1 MLLIKDI
8 RIVDKYKN
16 AKDSVLIEDGY
27 IKLIGSAK
35 IKTYLE
41 ESGLNREDIST
52 IEGAGRF
59 LSPSLVDLHFH
70 LRNPGLSY
78 KQTYEEASK
87 SAIRGGYTTVVAMAN
102 TLPVCDRVEIIKEVK
117 EAMKDLPLTVIQAGA
132 LSVGLSGTEN
142 VDYKKLREQTFV
154 FSDDGKNVDS
164 PEIMRSALKESR
176 ELDFIIMDHD
186 EPETENVVRNI
197 GLARETRGRLHFCHI
212 SKKESI
218 EAINKAKEEG
228 LDITYEITPHHIF
241 AYDND
246 YKVNPP
252 MGNSEDWEAIIEAA
266 RNNQVDAIGTDH
278 APHSDEDKANGAPGI
293 ANIETSFGMVRKIF
307 SENGISIKRQI
318 ELMSNNPSEILG
330 IDNRIKEGN
339 QANLIIYND
348 NESYIQKEK
357 FATRSKNTPFDKMEI
372 KGIIE
377 YTIVGGKLY
386 DHGQD

>member
-8 RIVDKYKN
+8 RIVDKYMN
-16 AKDSVLIEDGY
+16 AKDSVLIEDGV
-27 IKLIGSAK
+27 IKLIGTAK
-35 IKTYLE
+35 IKIYLE
-41 ESGLNREDIST
+41 ESGISMERINT

-78 KQTYEEASK
+78 KQTYEEASNA
-87 SAIRGGYTTVVAMAN
+87 AIRGGYTKVVAMAN
-102 TLPVCDRVEIIKEVK
+102 TIPVCDSLEIIDQVET
-117 EAMKDLPLTVIQAGA
+117 AMKDLPLTVVQAGA
-132 LSVGLSGTEN
+132 ISVGLNGREN
-142 VDYKKLREQTFV
+142 VDYKKLREATFI
-154 FSDDGKNVDS
+154 FSDDGKNVDN
-164 PEIMRSALKESR
+164 PQIMKLALEKSR

-197 GLARETRGRLHFCHI
+197 ALARETRGRLHFCHI

-218 EAINKAKEEG
+218 EAIIKAKEDG
-228 LDITYEITPHHIF
+228 LDMTYEITPHHIF
-241 AYDND
+241 DFDND
-246 YKVNPP
+246 YRVNPP
-252 MGNSEDWEAIIEAA
+252 IGSRGDWEAIIDAVK
-266 RNNQVDAIGTDH
+266 NNKVDAIGTDH

-330 IDNRIKEGN
+330 TDNRIKEGN
-339 QANLIIYND
+339 RADLIIYND
-348 NESYIQKEK
+348 NKSMIDKEK
-357 FATRSKNTPFDKMEI
+357 FVTRSKNTPFDKMEI

-386 DHGQD
+386 DNGQN

>member
-1 MLLIKDI
+1 
-8 RIVDKYKN
+8 
-16 AKDSVLIEDGY
+16 
-27 IKLIGSAK
+27 
-35 IKTYLE
+35 
-41 ESGLNREDIST
+41 
-52 IEGAGRF
+52 
-59 LSPSLVDLHFH
+59 
-70 LRNPGLSY
+70 
-78 KQTYEEASK
+78 
-87 SAIRGGYTTVVAMAN
+87 MAN

-142 VDYKKLREQTFV
+142 VDYKKLREETFV

-164 PEIMRSALKESR
+164 PEIMRSALEESR